1 MFAREVRLSDLL
13 VLALA
18 AALVALTLA
27 AVRLAADLLSNKGR

>member
-18 AALVALTLA
+18 ATLVALMLA
-27 AVRLAADLLSNKGR
+27 AVRLAADLLSNKG